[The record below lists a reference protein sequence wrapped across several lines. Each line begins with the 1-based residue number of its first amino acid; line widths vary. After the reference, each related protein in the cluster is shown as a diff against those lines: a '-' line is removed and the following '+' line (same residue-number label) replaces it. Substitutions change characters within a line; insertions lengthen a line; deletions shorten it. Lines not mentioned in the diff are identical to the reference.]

1 MPAISL
7 SLQRYTLN
15 IILERR
21 KHAAILREQ
30 LKHKDF
36 SRSLLYSQSGD
47 QINWRNNLEKS
58 GMMHL

>member
-7 SLQRYTLN
+7 SLKRYTLN
-15 IILERR
+15 IILER
-21 KHAAILREQ
+21 HAAILREQ

-47 QINWRNNLEKS
+47 QINWRNYLEKS